1 MKLLFS
7 ADTHGNDKAHDI
19 IKDRAKDVDG
29 IICAGDISVM
39 ERGLKKTMKK
49 LNSIGKP
56 VLMIH
61 GNHEDEEGLKELCE
75 KHENITFLHKGVY
88 NVGDYVFLGYGGGGF
103 STNDP
108 RFEEVAEKFF
118 KPEVKDKKRI
128 IMVTHGLPHF
138 TIIDNMDGDFRGNK
152 SYRKFMDEVQPHL
165 FVSGHLHETAG
176 KHEKIGRTLVLNPG
190 PHGFI
195 VDI

>member
-1 MKLLFS
+1 MKLLFF
-7 ADTHGNDKAHDI
+7 ADTHGDDKAHDI

-61 GNHEDEEGLKELCE
+61 GNHEDEEG
-75 KHENITFLHKGVY
+75 
-88 NVGDYVFLGYGGGGF
+88 DYVFLGYGGGGF

-128 IMVTHGLPHF
+128 IMVTHGPPHG